1 MYWLDVLPNLEM
13 RWPKTYRREI
23 VVDRILSPN
32 FSPRH
37 CLVLL
42 AGEYQGSFIS
52 GECTMSKR
60 VRWGWDSGGV
70 VVAGRWRHRPGP
82 FPWQQCYPSPS
93 SSPSSSPVDS
103 ILLSF
108 IYTSSSRS
116 ALRLAMLAS
125 MAASNKSTSSS
136 SLTYSFSSSL

>member
-1 MYWLDVLPNLEM
+1 
-13 RWPKTYRREI
+13 
-23 VVDRILSPN
+23 
-32 FSPRH
+32 
-37 CLVLL
+37 
-42 AGEYQGSFIS
+42 
-52 GECTMSKR
+52 MSKK

-116 ALRLAMLAS
+116 AFRLAMLAS

-136 SLTYSFSSSL
+136 SLTYSFSSSLYSFYYYSDTFTSYRGFLLYPLRMISSFSEFSGVCCPFSLMCGFFFK